1 MNKLLIALLLTIIS
15 FGSCMTIKTFSE
27 VKGMINYE
35 TVREISITIHRADQQ
50 FTKLISDKDSIKTF
64 VIDLNESEIDGPWKG
79 AKWDEILIIC
89 SDKTIRL
96 STNGKV
102 FGSGSSGQFFKLDK
116 KYQYDYQ
123 FK

>member
-1 MNKLLIALLLTIIS
+1 
-15 FGSCMTIKTFSE
+15 
-27 VKGMINYE
+27 MINYE
-35 TVREISITIHRADQQ
+35 TVNQISITTHRAAQQ

-64 VIDLNESEIDGPWKG
+64 VIDLNESEMDGPWKG
-79 AKWDEILIIC
+79 ANWDEILIVC
-89 SDKTIRL
+89 SDKTIIL
-96 STNGKV
+96 CTNGKV